1 MKYLLI
7 TLLILLFFGFTIN
20 SKKSNIDMNKRTFY
34 EHEVNTIDGI
44 PFNLSSLKVLSLMLF
59 QSV

>member
-1 MKYLLI
+1 MKYFLI
-7 TLLILLFFGFTIN
+7 TLIIVLFFGFTIN

-44 PFNLSSLKVLSLMLF
+44 PFNLSSL
-59 QSV
+59 